1 MVTLH
6 VSDSVKKNLE
16 LESSL
21 DYTVPAVCFWF
32 KYVNNSAMLDANP
45 NVVKPSA
52 DSLYFV
58 MLDNYLTILSEIKWF
73 CLLLRSDST

>member
-21 DYTVPAVCFWF
+21 DYTVHAVCFWF

-45 NVVKPSA
+45 NVDKPSA
-52 DSLYFV
+52 DSLYFFV
-58 MLDNYLTILSEIKWF
+58 FMLDKYLTILFLHFIWN
-73 CLLLRSDST
+73 